1 MHQQQSVNLCRQMHK
16 IQKQIFFFSVWMV
29 ISAVAVMGQSSNAIL
44 KIALQE
50 SVFDFGKIPQGKPVF
65 HSFVVKNTSAQN
77 LQIAD
82 VQASC
87 GCTTPEWKREI
98 VAPGESTIIKVGYN
112 AAAAGYFE
120 KTITLFYG
128 EGETSLI
135 TIKGDVWKTPEQ
147 PAPSNKSVAFL
158 KQVNF
163 NK

>member
-1 MHQQQSVNLCRQMHK
+1 MHQQQSVNLGRQMRK
-16 IQKQIFFFSVWMV
+16 LQKQIIMVSVWMA
-29 ISAVAVMGQSSNAIL
+29 ISAVAVMGQSSNTIS

-65 HSFVVKNTSAQN
+65 HSFVVKNTSALN

-87 GCTTPEWKREI
+87 GCTTPEWKRET

-158 KQVNF
+158 KQVKF